1 MDISIVGTQHYPL
14 LQRKEYRI
22 ESPLHEVETQA
33 KYHAVHEVKSR
44 IIQLDLDVNW
54 SLYMTEQCGFSVDDF

>member
-33 KYHAVHEVKSR
+33 KYHAVHEVKS
-44 IIQLDLDVNW
+44 
-54 SLYMTEQCGFSVDDF
+54 S

>member
-14 LQRKEYRI
+14 PFQRKEYRI

-33 KYHAVHEVKSR
+33 KYHAVHEVKS
-44 IIQLDLDVNW
+44 
-54 SLYMTEQCGFSVDDF
+54 S